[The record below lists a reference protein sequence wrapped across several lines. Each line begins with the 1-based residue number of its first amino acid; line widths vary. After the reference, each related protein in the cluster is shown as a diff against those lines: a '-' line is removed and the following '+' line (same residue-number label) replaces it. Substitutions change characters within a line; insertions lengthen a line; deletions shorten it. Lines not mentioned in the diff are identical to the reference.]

1 MHLLRTI
8 QRSQVLRRQLHTM
21 SSAKLPIVVL
31 SGPSGAGK
39 STLLKKLF
47 ANHPDTFGFSVSH
60 TSRNPRDGEEHGKAY
75 WFTDKDEFRRL
86 IGEGKFIETAEFSGN
101 MYGTSIQAVKDVQDH
116 GKVCI
121 LDIEMEGVKQVKRT
135 DLNETC
141 TFIFVRPPSVEEL
154 KKRLEGR
161 NTETPES
168 LANRLAQAEK
178 ELEFAETPGV
188 HDKIIVNDDLA
199 KAYDELES
207 HILGRISGKS

>member
-1 MHLLRTI
+1 MHFLRAI
-8 QRSQVLRRQLHTM
+8 QCSQILRRQLHTM
-21 SSAKLPIVVL
+21 SSPKLPIVVL

-47 ANHPDTFGFSVSH
+47 TNHPDTFGFSVSH

-75 WFTDKDEFRRL
+75 WFTDKDEFRKL

-101 MYGTSIQAVKDVQDH
+101 LYGTSIQAVKDVQGH

-141 TFIFVRPPSVEEL
+141 TFIFVRPPSTEEL
-154 KKRLEGR
+154 RKRLEGR
-161 NTETPES
+161 NTETPQS

-178 ELEFAETPGV
+178 ELEFANTPGV

-199 KAYDELES
+199 KAYDELEA
-207 HILGRISGKS
+207 HIFSRIRGDN